1 MKLLFFIPFI
11 FLIISCASS
20 SVKEPDLKSPPL
32 PPGIEFG
39 ETWSDAEEYGYT
51 EKIYST
57 PEYLAKPKKGSSV
70 LMTALMK
77 KYETRS
83 CRSAPP
89 ETSMKI
95 IVGKNGTVLEVL
107 PNSDLSGPCYK
118 VLSDIIQGYEF
129 YPAKYND
136 EPVNMKTGFLIRRQ

>member
-57 PEYLAKPKKGSSV
+57 PEYLAKPKKV
-70 LMTALMK
+70 VQFWWLRLWK
-77 KYETRS
+77 
-83 CRSAPP
+83 
-89 ETSMKI
+89 SMKH
-95 IVGKNGTVLEVL
+95 VLVEAHPRKL
-107 PNSDLSGPCYK
+107 PWKL
-118 VLSDIIQGYEF
+118 L
-129 YPAKYND
+129 
-136 EPVNMKTGFLIRRQ
+136 